1 MPGLISTRH
10 NDDVDFEL
18 FYNTISKFTPVLMG
32 VMVLLAINVGHMPDH
47 IISTYRSI
55 GSSVRLQSYLG
66 VYEIENNSNSAFSV
80 DIISPSYQRGFS
92 PNIRILKLAYMP
104 RLLK

>member
-1 MPGLISTRH
+1 MPSLISTQH
-10 NDDVDFEL
+10 NVDADFEL
-18 FYNTISKFTPVLMG
+18 FSNTISKFTPVLMG
-32 VMVLLAINVGHMPDH
+32 VVVLLAINVGHMPDH

-55 GSSVRLQSYLG
+55 GSSVRPQSYLG
-66 VYEIENNSNSAFSV
+66 VSEIENSNSAFSV

>member
-32 VMVLLAINVGHMPDH
+32 VMVLLAISVGYKRDD
-47 IISTYRSI
+47 IISTYRSS
-55 GSSVRLQSYLG
+55 GSSVRPQSYLG
-66 VYEIENNSNSAFSV
+66 VYGIENSNSAFSV
-80 DIISPSYQRGFS
+80 EIISPSYQRGLS
-92 PNIRILKLAYMP
+92 SNIRILRLAHMP

>member
-32 VMVLLAINVGHMPDH
+32 VVVLLAINVGDMPDH

-55 GSSVRLQSYLG
+55 GSSVRPQSYLG
-66 VYEIENNSNSAFSV
+66 VSEIENSNRAFSV

>member
-32 VMVLLAINVGHMPDH
+32 VVVVLAISVGYKPDH
-47 IISTYRSI
+47 IISTYRPSG
-55 GSSVRLQSYLG
+55 GSVGPQSYLG
-66 VYEIENNSNSAFSV
+66 VYEIENSNSAFSV
-80 DIISPSYQRGFS
+80 EIISPSYQRGLS
-92 PNIRILKLAYMP
+92 SNIRILRLAHMP

>member
-32 VMVLLAINVGHMPDH
+32 VVVLLAINVGHMPDH

-55 GSSVRLQSYLG
+55 GSSVRPQSYLG
-66 VYEIENNSNSAFSV
+66 VSEIENSNSAFSV
-80 DIISPSYQRGFS
+80 EIISPSYQRGLS
-92 PNIRILKLAYMP
+92 SNIRILRLAHMP

>member
-10 NDDVDFEL
+10 NDDVDLEL

-32 VMVLLAINVGHMPDH
+32 VMVLLLVINVGHKPDH
-47 IISTYRSI
+47 IISTYRASG
-55 GSSVRLQSYLG
+55 GSVSPQSYLG
-66 VYEIENNSNSAFSV
+66 VYEIKNSDSAFSV
-80 DIISPSYQRGFS
+80 DIISPSYQRGLS
-92 PNIRILKLAYMP
+92 SNIRILRLAHMP

>member
-1 MPGLISTRH
+1 MSGLISTRH

-18 FYNTISKFTPVLMG
+18 FYNTISKFAPVLMG
-32 VMVLLAINVGHMPDH
+32 VVVVLTISVGYKPDH